1 MPKTI
6 RAIAA
11 VTAFTVFIPFIVGA
25 AVVRSIR
32 GRNELDEIEGA
43 SIVSEIAH
51 SVYAALDE
59 ESDRHD

>member
-1 MPKTI
+1 MTKPI

-11 VTAFTVFIPFIVGA
+11 VTAFTLFIPFIVGA
-25 AVVRSIR
+25 ALVRSVG
-32 GRNELDEIEGA
+32 GRNEFDEIEGA
-43 SIVSEIAH
+43 STVSEIAH